1 MTYAR
6 FSKLMIWRT
15 PDAKEKVTHVWH
27 RAIHWLLFKGTLSTP
42 PQSVWKHTVQRRT
55 IKGLGS
61 SEWGDRSTHSAI
73 SVPQAYSSV
82 SGQVTMSPEEIMKQK
97 SCIESS
103 CLNRWI
109 FLLFFNSLT
118 ESWRSLQ
125 IEQSWNSDKNRTHAQ
140 YSTCL
145 WHHCILYNCAMLTFV
160 QCFSYLFNKSIK
172 TFN

>member
-61 SEWGDRSTHSAI
+61 SEWGDRSAHSAI

-82 SGQVTMSPEEIMKQK
+82 SGQMTMSPKEIRKQK
-97 SCIESS
+97 LREIKNYIESRCS
-103 CLNRWI
+103 WIDGFSFCSLKQSHWDLEEPPNR
-109 FLLFFNSLT
+109 
-118 ESWRSLQ
+118 
-125 IEQSWNSDKNRTHAQ
+125 
-140 YSTCL
+140 
-145 WHHCILYNCAMLTFV
+145 
-160 QCFSYLFNKSIK
+160 IK
-172 TFN
+172 LK